1 VPVGWLGAAG
11 PATALRV
18 AEPVAE
24 TLASA
29 HRHELL
35 VQKSRFLALAA
46 PVASAEAALGVLA
59 EARLTTA
66 THHCWAYRLGSQYR
80 SSDDGEPGGT
90 AGRPILAAIDGAG
103 LDRIVVVVT
112 RWYGGINLGAGG
124 LVRAYGGVTAEC
136 LRLAARV
143 PIIEACRLALT
154 VGHADESPALWL
166 LAAHAASVIE
176 REWLAEGLRLTIE
189 LPASHQSALR
199 AALAERLRGRV
210 QFVADLP

>member
-1 VPVGWLGAAG
+1 M
-11 PATALRV
+11 
-18 AEPVAE
+18 AE
-24 TLASA
+24 TLAGP

-46 PVASAEAALGVLA
+46 PVASTEAALGVLA
-59 EARLTTA
+59 EARQTPA

-103 LDRIVVVVT
+103 LDRLVVVVT
-112 RWYGGINLGAGG
+112 RWYGGIKLGAGG

-143 PIIEACRLALT
+143 PIIETCRLTLI
-154 VGHADESPALWL
+154 VGHADESPVLRL
-166 LAAHAASVIE
+166 LAANAAIVIE

-189 LPASHQSALR
+189 LPASQESALR
-199 AALAERLRGRV
+199 AALAERLRGRA